1 MLCVRV
7 ETKKIWKKNTHD
19 SKSHAS
25 IYNAQVCLCVSGSV
39 WLDLLWRLGTGAVVS
54 TVSGVDWAPCVS
66 NIWCAVVRC
75 GASPHCHR
83 IPSCKHNRVYTNT
96 IDRQSI
102 FRHSLTHWLWSLP
115 HIFHLLWLSSISL
128 SWSFAL
134 IHLWPTGSVNLCQ
147 YRTKHRDDTWS
158 FHPGSR
164 LLPAKCHQLTLSQH
178 RLSIWLFIMP
188 SSSCSPAMLINLG
201 TEPWGFPWPPPTS
214 CFLAAPLMLL
224 CPRHSCRHRA
234 MKTARRLLPLGL
246 PRYRAQARSRGSSRV
261 SFWWSSC
268 CDR

>member
-1 MLCVRV
+1 MCVTDGR
-7 ETKKIWKKNTHD
+7 KWNSHD
-19 SKSHAS
+19 VVRTGGNKENMKEKYTRFKVTCKYIQHTSVF
-25 IYNAQVCLCVSGSV
+25 VCLGICM

-96 IDRQSI
+96 IDCQSI

-147 YRTKHRDDTWS
+147 YRTKHRRWHMKLS
-158 FHPGSR
+158 SR
-164 LLPAKCHQLTLSQH
+164 
-178 RLSIWLFIMP
+178 I
-188 SSSCSPAMLINLG
+188 SSSACKV
-201 TEPWGFPWPPPTS
+201 PPTNPEPAPALYLTFHHAFLLLQS
-214 CFLAAPLMLL
+214 CHANKPGHWALRLPLASTHIVLSSSSSNAPLPPALL
-224 CPRHSCRHRA
+224 QTQSHEDSPSITAPRPA
-234 MKTARRLLPLGL
+234 AL
-246 PRYRAQARSRGSSRV
+246 
-261 SFWWSSC
+261 
-268 CDR
+268 